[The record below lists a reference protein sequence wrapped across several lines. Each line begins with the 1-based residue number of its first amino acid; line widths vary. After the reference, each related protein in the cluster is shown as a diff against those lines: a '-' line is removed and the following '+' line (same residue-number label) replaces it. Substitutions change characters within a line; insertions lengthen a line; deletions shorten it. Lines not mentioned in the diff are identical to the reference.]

1 LQNEKEKTHGRGKK
15 ARNSK
20 GSKLLY
26 FSVKKKKNM
35 PPATK
40 AATSKTKKQVCLL
53 IEYLYI
59 KKKKHSGTVR

>member
-1 LQNEKEKTHGRGKK
+1 MRKRKRMEGEKKREI
-15 ARNSK
+15 
-20 GSKLLY
+20 
-26 FSVKKKKNM
+26 VKEANFYIFFRKEKKNM